1 MIDLPPN
8 LPQEVQAV
16 LPIMASLDLQER
28 AFIAQFLLASNT
40 DNKPKI
46 NRLGATSLGVISI
59 SDDFDDELLLC

>member
-28 AFIAQFLLASNT
+28 VFIA
-40 DNKPKI
+40 
-46 NRLGATSLGVISI
+46 
-59 SDDFDDELLLC
+59 